1 MLLVTLQ
8 VKHHGAA
15 GYYYFMYMRKKKQS
29 VEFSVTCEDDY
40 EISVL
45 KQNEVIDQ
53 KTIIGHMRYN
63 FEKTE
68 NERWQVTVSIK
79 KIRETDNPVK
89 ITITNEDNR
98 VIFSENYGESEF
110 NVTLDNIIPN

>member
-1 MLLVTLQ
+1 MLLVVPVIVL
-8 VKHHGAA
+8 GAV

-29 VEFSVTCEDDY
+29 VEFSVTCEDNY

-53 KTIIGHMRYN
+53 KTTSGHVRYN
-63 FEKTE
+63 FDKTE
-68 NERWQVTVSIK
+68 DDRWQVTVSIK
-79 KIRETDNPVK
+79 KTRETDNPVK
-89 ITITNEDNR
+89 ITITNEDDM